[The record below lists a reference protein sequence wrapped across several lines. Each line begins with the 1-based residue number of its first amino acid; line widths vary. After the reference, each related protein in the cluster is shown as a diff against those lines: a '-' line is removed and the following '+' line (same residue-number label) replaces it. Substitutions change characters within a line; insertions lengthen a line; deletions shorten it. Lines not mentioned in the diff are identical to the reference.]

1 MSVLLKWPDIP
12 VCLNKSDPVD
22 RVSLTAKL
30 AVLASPI
37 SCTTSILHST
47 WSSRLDTISLCLC

>member
-1 MSVLLKWPDIP
+1 MSVLKWPDIP

-22 RVSLTAKL
+22 RVSLTVKL
-30 AVLASPI
+30 AVLAPAT
-37 SCTTSILHST
+37 SCTTSRLHST